1 MYYWSYE
8 TALGSSPPVA
18 KYVLFAKIIY
28 FIIISQSF
36 SFFFIFFN

>member
-1 MYYWSYE
+1 MRQ
-8 TALGSSPPVA
+8 ALVRVSQQFNS
-18 KYVLFAKIIY
+18 VLFAKIIY